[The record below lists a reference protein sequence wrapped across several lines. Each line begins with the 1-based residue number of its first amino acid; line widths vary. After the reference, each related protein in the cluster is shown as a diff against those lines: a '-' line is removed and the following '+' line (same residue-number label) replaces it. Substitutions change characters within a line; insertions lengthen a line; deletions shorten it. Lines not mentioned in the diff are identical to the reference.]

1 MFSGETDGLEP
12 PRKYCGSDQ
21 GTVGYDL
28 LNEYVSDNQ
37 NIEYCLSFNQ
47 SKEKSVNNL
56 LGNSP

>member
-28 LNEYVSDNQ
+28 LNEYVSAK
-37 NIEYCLSFNQ
+37 I
-47 SKEKSVNNL
+47 
-56 LGNSP
+56 